1 MKKTI
6 VIHAFIGFLIC
17 GLFASCGSQSLP
29 ESFTQTDTAYTFK
42 AYGMQLQLPWN
53 PYAYSSDLQRYAN
66 DSSFGGEPR
75 TISIARDFGPEQVRI
90 AVTAGK
96 YKSSPYALGT
106 WFDDMKKIKTQYG
119 VEDVPFEKSYPASVD
134 SIEKLII
141 KGTFT
146 KANRQFDVR
155 AEYMHQGLFMWQ
167 IQTIY
172 PQGNADIAAAVDR
185 IFNSVTFN

>member
-1 MKKTI
+1 MRKTI
-6 VIHAFIGFLIC
+6 IIHAFIGLLMG
-17 GLFASCGSQSLP
+17 GLFASCDSQSLP
-29 ESFTQTDTAYTFK
+29 DSFTQIDTAYTFK
-42 AYGMQLQLPWN
+42 AYGMKLKLPWN

-66 DSSFGGEPR
+66 DPSFGGEPR
-75 TISIARDFGPEQVRI
+75 TVSIARNFGSEQVRI
-90 AVTAGK
+90 AITAGK

-106 WFDDMKKIKTQYG
+106 WSDDMKKIKAQYD
-119 VEDVPFEKSYPASVD
+119 VEEILFEKSYPIPVD

-155 AEYMHQGLFMWQ
+155 AEYMQKGLFMWQ
-167 IQTIY
+167 IQAVY
-172 PQGNADIAAAVDR
+172 PQGDTNIDTAVDR

>member
-6 VIHAFIGFLIC
+6 FIQVFIGFLIC

-29 ESFTQTDTAYTFK
+29 DLFTQTDTVYTFK
-42 AYGMQLQLPWN
+42 AYGMKVKLPWN
-53 PYAYSSDLQRYAN
+53 PYANSSDLQRYAN
-66 DSSFGGEPR
+66 DSSFDGEPR
-75 TISIARDFGPEQVRI
+75 TVSIARDFGSEQVRI
-90 AVTAGK
+90 AITAGK

-106 WFDDMKKIKTQYG
+106 WSDDMKKIKAQYD
-119 VEDVPFEKSYPASVD
+119 VEDIQFEKSYPVAVD

-155 AEYMHQGLFMWQ
+155 AEYMQQGLFMWQ

-185 IFNSVTFN
+185 IFNSVTFK

>member
-1 MKKTI
+1 
-6 VIHAFIGFLIC
+6 
-17 GLFASCGSQSLP
+17 
-29 ESFTQTDTAYTFK
+29 
-42 AYGMQLQLPWN
+42 MQLQLPWN

-96 YKSSPYALGT
+96 YKSSPNALGT
-106 WFDDMKKIKTQYG
+106 WFDDMKKIKTQYS
-119 VEDVPFEKSYPASVD
+119 VEDVPFEKSYPAPID

-155 AEYMHQGLFMWQ
+155 AEYMQQGLFMWQ

-185 IFNSVTFN
+185 IVTFN